1 MMLKVLLGGVAMR
14 LFNREDLHGMV
25 CVSLEEF
32 SMFNAI
38 RGLCRTVLAQGRGL
52 YLPVRL

>member
-14 LFNREDLHGMV
+14 LFNRKDLHGMV
-25 CVSLEEF
+25 CVSLEDF